1 MSSLFLA
8 PFVVFCLYLT
18 LKNLLHDQFSK
29 VNELICIILYSFIT
43 EESRFPQVLLPK
55 NCSLLCTI
63 SATGRRQEMKNR
75 K

>member
-18 LKNLLHDQFSK
+18 LKNLLNDQFSK

-55 NCSLLCTI
+55 IVRCYVQFPQL
-63 SATGRRQEMKNR
+63 ADVK